1 MTIAKR
7 KKGVPF
13 KKRELK
19 TSNSIKK
26 SMIDNSK
33 RNKNIED
40 SMEIILPE
48 LEDQFIT
55 TTSMLNNNLA

>member
-19 TSNSIKK
+19 KSNSIKK

-33 RNKNIED
+33 RNKNIEN
-40 SMEIILPE
+40 SLEIILPE
-48 LEDQFIT
+48 LEDQFIN
-55 TTSMLNNNLA
+55 TTSMLNNILE

>member
-7 KKGVPF
+7 KKGVQF

-48 LEDQFIT
+48 LEDQFIN
-55 TTSMLNNNLA
+55 TTSMLNNILE